1 MNHSNNQPSAEEEEA
16 PLAVDTN
23 NTTAT
28 NADNLDA
35 IAANMPQQ
43 RDSLSN
49 DIKQSNLT
57 TNNTSPIIT
66 TDDIDDNTTGGSSS
80 MMLTSTNK
88 EDDVLNVDTVSLY
101 L

>member
-1 MNHSNNQPSAEEEEA
+1 MNYSNNSSAEEEKG
-16 PLAVDTN
+16 PLAVVGTN
-23 NTTAT
+23 SN

-35 IAANMPQQ
+35 IAADIPQQ
-43 RDSLSN
+43 RDLLSN